1 MTNDITAE
9 TPEHLKRLSR
19 GRIAQNWT
27 ESRVLED
34 MLISYHIHR
43 NDTAGLKW
51 KQRLSTS

>member
-34 MLISYHIHR
+34 MLVSYHIHR